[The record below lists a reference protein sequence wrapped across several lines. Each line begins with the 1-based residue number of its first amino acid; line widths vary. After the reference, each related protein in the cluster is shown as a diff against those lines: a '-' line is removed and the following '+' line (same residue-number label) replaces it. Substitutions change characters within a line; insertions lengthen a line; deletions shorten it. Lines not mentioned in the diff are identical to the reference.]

1 MEHSRSQSG
10 SSLSS
15 IPESDVSE
23 ATIKDELTDISNKHS
38 FSDKDAGPA
47 SPSLERRLCSNS
59 DGLEQGLPQANFSAR
74 RSRRGIVDV
83 AAWSDPSSPE
93 WDVIRVLQS
102 DACLAEDYLTKK
114 PTSNHTYLTGLGA
127 FKDRSK
133 YEKMRKPKVASGP
146 TLTTHPK
153 LQSHI
158 NNGTDTTII
167 RHYYAGIPADRCLP
181 TAGIIFGESGP
192 VDVVTKRSSLRTFIN
207 GKASPS
213 TVHGITTTSLP
224 ENTPPGSLT
233 GKAAHKIFSGKASR
247 MMNNIENPNLT
258 QHLQEETF
266 HQRPSIKLIIPDHIK
281 ALLVDDWENVT
292 KNQQL
297 VPLPSAHPV
306 NSILDDYY
314 NYEMPRRI
322 AGSAQADILEEVI
335 AGLKDYFEKCLGRI
349 LLYRFERNQYTEVRE
364 AWMSN
369 RGDMSGKGAGD
380 TYGAEHLCRLL
391 VSLPELIAQT
401 NMDSQSV
408 NRLREEL
415 SKMANW
421 LGRNAEH
428 YFVKEYETPSQQY
441 VEKARG
447 V

>member
-1 MEHSRSQSG
+1 MAPSKAAAAVAPFS
-10 SSLSS
+10 
-15 IPESDVSE
+15 
-23 ATIKDELTDISNKHS
+23 KDERVLCFHHDMLYEAKVLDTRPTEDKESWQYKIHYKGWKATWDDWVPQDRVRKFTEENKELAAQLHHQMKALQQKGPKTGFRTGGKGNKANGGS
-38 FSDKDAGPA
+38 DFS
-47 SPSLERRLCSNS
+47 
-59 DGLEQGLPQANFSAR
+59 SAR
-74 RSRRGIVDV
+74 GSEERHTSVAAPGRGGPRRG
-83 AAWSDPSSPE
+83 
-93 WDVIRVLQS
+93 R
-102 DACLAEDYLTKK
+102 DYELE
-114 PTSNHTYLTGLGA
+114 H
-127 FKDRSK
+127 
-133 YEKMRKPKVASGP
+133 
-146 TLTTHPK
+146 
-153 LQSHI
+153 
-158 NNGTDTTII
+158 
-167 RHYYAGIPADRCLP
+167 
-181 TAGIIFGESGP
+181 
-192 VDVVTKRSSLRTFIN
+192 
-207 GKASPS
+207 
-213 TVHGITTTSLP
+213 
-224 ENTPPGSLT
+224 
-233 GKAAHKIFSGKASR
+233 
-247 MMNNIENPNLT
+247 
-258 QHLQEETF
+258 EETF

-421 LGRNAEH
+421 LGRNADH